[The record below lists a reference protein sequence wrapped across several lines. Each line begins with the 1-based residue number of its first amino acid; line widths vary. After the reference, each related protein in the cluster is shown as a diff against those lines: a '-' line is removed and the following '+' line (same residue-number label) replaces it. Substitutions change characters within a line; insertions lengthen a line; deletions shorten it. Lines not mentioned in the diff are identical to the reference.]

1 MQITTLREIRTARHK
16 FAMATLPQ
24 YVRHWREIRENR
36 FRRLRVA
43 VREILASY
51 DLQIPKPEL
60 GLIVNPTDREQ

>member
-1 MQITTLREIRTARHK
+1 
-16 FAMATLPQ
+16 MATLPQ